1 MDYPKLTYVLR
12 DSEGE
17 LHELQLSDMTYMAAD
32 PNGNCFPGVM
42 EMEIGTESAGPGMIL
57 GETFM
62 KHFFTVF
69 QRGTDTKQAQVGFA
83 TAKLGAIPKFDKS
96 LAPAPQFAQKP
107 PMPGV
112 AGSLVRREP
121 APEAKVS
128 AVVGAAGGVQT
139 HAVGGA
145 RPWHP

>member
-12 DSEGE
+12 DADGD

-83 TAKLGAIPKFDKS
+83 PAKLGAIPKFDKS

-107 PMPGV
+107 AV
-112 AGSLVRREP
+112 GSSMNLARSEP
-121 APEAKVS
+121 APPSKMS
-128 AVVGAAGGVQT
+128 
-139 HAVGGA
+139 
-145 RPWHP
+145 